1 MKSFIKNKL
10 RILLESI
17 PKSTSKH
24 KEYAQFQIAK
34 AKKYAKESG
43 NEEYFTSDYSESDP
57 NKPQGLY
64 HVTFRHDGSLGISSA
79 NNGRFDREG
88 YGVDKNGT
96 PFVNVRIHRGIEHR
110 DLKDPRTGHAKTQSP
125 AYDAKIKTYVMYG
138 QEILDYLDSNSEK
151 IDGTDAYT
159 HDSDTANHKSKTPDK
174 NQHKYDKL
182 TRFDNKETRKHDDA
196 ETELYSKRDKLNQE
210 MQSLTRLTDKESRQR
225 KKIVRQELKTINQQI
240 KDYQY
245 NRKKNK

>member
-17 PKSTSKH
+17 PKSTLQDL
-24 KEYAQFQIAK
+24 EYAQLQIAK
-34 AKKYAKESG
+34 ANKYAKESG
-43 NEEYFTSDYSESDP
+43 NLEYFMSDYTKDDRQS
-57 NKPQGLY
+57 NTPQGLY
-64 HVTFRHDGSLGISSA
+64 HITFKHNGDLNIKSA

-96 PFVNVRIHRGIEHR
+96 PFANVRVHRGIEHR
-110 DLKDPRTGHAKTQSP
+110 DLKDPRTGQAKTQSP

-138 QEILDYLDSNSEK
+138 QEILDYIQSNMG
-151 IDGTDAYT
+151 GTDAYT
-159 HDSDTANHKSKTPDK
+159 HDSDTANHKSKTTDK

-182 TRFDNKETRKHDDA
+182 TRFDNKETRKHDDT

-210 MQSLTRLTDKESRQR
+210 IQSLTRLTDKESRQR